1 MKQYGGMRAIGLSD
15 RQLAKMITAETLT
28 YAVTGSV
35 SGILSGLFL
44 HRKLFEFLVTYRWE
58 EPWSLPVFE
67 LCIVFAVIALSVI
80 LALHRPI
87 RKIHEMS
94 IADTINAH

>member
-15 RQLAKMITAETLT
+15 RQPSKMITTETLT
-28 YAVTGSV
+28 YGVTGSV
-35 SGILSGLFL
+35 LGILFGLLL
-44 HRKLFEFLVTYRWE
+44 HRKLFEFLVTYRWDE
-58 EPWSLPVFE
+58 LWSLPIFE

-80 LALHRPI
+80 LVLHRPT

-94 IADTINAH
+94 IADTISAQ